1 MATVN
6 NTQNG
11 LTFAQLN
18 DTQKQR
24 IAAKFLDVHPTR
36 LNNSIVEYILRKSW
50 DDQEAPFCY
59 DDITNNEPTANI
71 CVNGSWDDYN
81 EADRDELLE
90 ELQEKLEELQEQQT
104 ELEDNDQ
111 PVPSDLLEAI
121 EALENDIEA
130 LKEVTEFEDYPEI
143 YQWFSCSDWFIRAL
157 EEKGQCTLDDEFWG
171 RQACGQSITLDQ
183 VVQEIAFDWFCNY
196 GETTL
201 SWNQI
206 VELGL

>member
-1 MATVN
+1 MSTLN

-24 IAAKFLDVHPTR
+24 LADKFLDVHPTR
-36 LNNSIVEYILRKSW
+36 LNNSIVEYILKKSW

-71 CVNGSWDDYN
+71 NFQGGWEDLTES
-81 EADRDELLE
+81 ERDEKLE
-90 ELQEKLEELQEQQT
+90 ELQEKLEEFQEQQT
-104 ELEDNDQ
+104 DLEDNDQ
-111 PVPSDLLEAI
+111 PVPSDLLAAI
-121 EALENDIEA
+121 ESLENDIEA
-130 LKEVTEFEDYPEI
+130 LEEVTEFDNYPEI

-157 EEKGQCTLDDEFWG
+157 EEKGQCTLDGEFWG
-171 RQACGQSITLDQ
+171 RQCCGQSIILDH
-183 VVQEIAFDWFCNY
+183 VVQEIAFDWFLTY

-201 SWNQI
+201 SWDQI
-206 VELGL
+206 VKLGL